1 MCRDKTFI
9 YFKKNEE
16 RIVGSEIFMAK
27 ENNILNYW
35 ILPRQNSLVK
45 QTRMIFKIYLLWRKN
60 VAFTNGNQ
68 NRILN
73 QNKNIYNQK
82 QREVE
87 GERKEG

>member
-35 ILPRQNSLVK
+35 ILPR
-45 QTRMIFKIYLLWRKN
+45 
-60 VAFTNGNQ
+60 
-68 NRILN
+68 
-73 QNKNIYNQK
+73 
-82 QREVE
+82 
-87 GERKEG
+87 